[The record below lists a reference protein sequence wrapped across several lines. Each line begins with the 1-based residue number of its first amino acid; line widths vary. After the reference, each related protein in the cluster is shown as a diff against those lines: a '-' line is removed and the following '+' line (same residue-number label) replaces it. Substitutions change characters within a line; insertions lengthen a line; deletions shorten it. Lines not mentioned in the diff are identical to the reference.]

1 MILYITL
8 FLGTIVGALMIRSFI
23 FTIVAINAGDK
34 IDQGSEYN
42 PEYAPKVTVLV
53 PAHNEEAVIEGSL
66 DCMNKLDYKK
76 GQLEVIILNDR
87 STDGTKDL
95 IDDFLQKNPQ
105 SHITARHRP
114 MEAKPGKAA
123 AMKEVIATLKSEIIV
138 IFDADYLP
146 HADLIKRLI
155 TPFEDPQVGATMGRV
170 VTYNANANIMT
181 KLIDLERRSG
191 YAIDQNIRNHLDL
204 LPQFGGTTGGIRLS
218 ALSDVGGWDTRTL
231 TEDTDLTY
239 KLYLK
244 GYKIKYLNAAACFE
258 ETPES
263 WQARYKQVRRWA
275 YGHNDCMIKHF
286 IPTLMHKDKNLLR
299 KLDALLLLTVYAA
312 PAALLTLSIVTF
324 LFGNMNSE
332 ISAALLPLF
341 LVFCG
346 IGNFSP
352 FFQMFAACIKDK
364 QPHCTRYI
372 PYIFVSSTISMLAA
386 THALL
391 LLPVEKLGLKKSLS
405 WDKTLRY
412 RKKALT

>member
-1 MILYITL
+1 MIYIIYFISSLVALILLRALVMSTL
-8 FLGTIVGALMIRSFI
+8 SLSH
-23 FTIVAINAGDK
+23 DQD
-34 IDQGSEYN
+34 IDEGSEFDSTFS
-42 PEYAPKVTVLV
+42 PKLTVLV
-53 PAHNEEAVIEGSL
+53 PAYNEEAVIEDCL
-66 DCMNKLDYKK
+66 NCMNQLVYKSD
-76 GQLEVIILNDR
+76 QLEVIILNDR
-87 STDGTKDL
+87 STDGTKAL
-95 IDDFLQKNPQ
+95 IDDFLKSNPN

-114 MEAKPGKAA
+114 MESKPGKAE

-146 HADLIKRLI
+146 QPDLIQRLI
-155 TPFEDPQVGATMGRV
+155 NPFKDPAVGATMGRV
-170 VTYNANANIMT
+170 VTYNCNANIMT

-191 YAIDQNIRNHLDL
+191 YTIDQNLRNHFDL

-218 ALSDVGGWDTRTL
+218 ALEDAGGWDTKIL

-258 ETPES
+258 ETPET

-275 YGHNDCMIKHF
+275 YGHNDCLIKYF

-312 PAALLTLSIVTF
+312 PAALLVLSIVAF
-324 LFGNMNSE
+324 LFGHTSINIVASF
-332 ISAALLPLF
+332 LPLL

>member
-1 MILYITL
+1 MTLYIFFKNKDEL
-8 FLGTIVGALMIRSFI
+8 DEGDEADFSF
-23 FTIVAINAGDK
+23 T
-34 IDQGSEYN
+34 
-42 PEYAPKVTVLV
+42 PKVSVLV
-53 PAHNEEAVIEGSL
+53 PAHNEEAVIEGCLS
-66 DCMNKLDYKK
+66 CMNKLDYKK

-87 STDGTKDL
+87 STDGTKEL
-95 IDDFLQKNPQ
+95 IDNFLKNNPE

-114 MEAKPGKAA
+114 MGAKPGKAA

-146 HADLIKRLI
+146 QTDLIHRLI
-155 TPFEDPQVGATMGRV
+155 TPFKDPAVGATMGRV
-170 VTYNANANIMT
+170 VTYNCNANIMT

-191 YAIDQNIRNHLDL
+191 YAIDQNVRNHLNL

-218 ALSDVGGWDTRTL
+218 ALSDVDGWDTRTL

-286 IPTLMHKDKNLLR
+286 IPTLMHKDKSLLR

-312 PAALLTLSIVTF
+312 PAALLTLSILAF

-332 ISAALLPLF
+332 ISAALIPLLF
-341 LVFCG
+341 LFCG
-346 IGNFSP
+346 FGNFSP
-352 FFQMFAACIKDK
+352 FFQMFAACIKDR
-364 QPHCTRYI
+364 QAYCTRYI
-372 PYIFVSSTISMLAA
+372 PYIFVSSTISMLASS
-386 THALL
+386 HALL